1 MRWLVVVADRQTSQL
16 PDPAMREVP
25 LCEQADRPSCE
36 TSQVNRRNNRV
47 VSTRTDRGRQAGA
60 AWLLAAIVTL
70 VICVAI
76 AAIGYP
82 IGPRF
87 LGTLGVAGIVA
98 PVLLALRWSRE
109 RGRQTTPCEA
119 RQTTPVRSTQSDRH
133 TRRASS
139 PAATWLGWV

>member
-1 MRWLVVVADRQTSQL
+1 MRAGRPTLLRDIPGQPPQQSR
-16 PDPAMREVP
+16 REYS
-25 LCEQADRPSCE
+25 DRP
-36 TSQVNRRNNRV
+36 
-47 VSTRTDRGRQAGA
+47 GRQAGA